1 VQLDFSQ
8 FDAVIFDLDG
18 TLVLTEHV
26 WQAAKRSVAARFGV
40 AVSDATLHAHT
51 GRRLTDFVSEQLFTA
66 SEQPMA
72 FGVAVAAIEAEAL
85 QRLGAELSAV
95 PGAQRLIRQLHE
107 TGHRLAI
114 CSSSSLKAIHIAL
127 DVLGIRSCFQVIFSA
142 ADLPRGK
149 PDPAPFLATAQ
160 LMGVAPGHCV
170 AVEDSL
176 AGVTSATS
184 AGMFTIAVGNEPGVA
199 ESGRADLVCPQ
210 LADLTPA
217 GAAVSPA

>member
-1 VQLDFSQ
+1 MQLDFSGY
-8 FDAVIFDLDG
+8 DAVIFDLDG

-26 WQAAKRSVAARFGV
+26 WQAAKRSVAARFDV
-40 AVSDATLHAHT
+40 TVPDATLHAHT

-66 SEQPMA
+66 NDQPMA

-95 PGAQRLIRQLHE
+95 PGAQLLIRQLHE
-107 TGHRLAI
+107 SGHRLAI

-127 DVLGIRSCFQVIFSA
+127 DVLAIRDCFQEIFSA
-142 ADLPRGK
+142 ADLPLGK

-170 AVEDSL
+170 AIEDSL

-199 ESGRADLVCPQ
+199 ESG
-210 LADLTPA
+210 LADLICPHLADLIPA
-217 GAAVSPA
+217 GAAVSPG